1 MVEENVGSRRDRETI
16 RSWWEKHSCL
26 YYFKQAVLFGIECYF
41 CFETIKVSIND
52 RDKTCYS
59 HEYEE
64 EVLDENGEPIVDDQ
78 DYSVLLQRS
87 LSFIVFLHCL
97 FIAATF
103 FKVITFTLKKTGSMP
118 LMQCICVDC
127 KVYCSCWVIIYA

>member
-1 MVEENVGSRRDRETI
+1 MVEENVGARKDRETI
-16 RSWWEKHSCL
+16 RSWWEKHSYL
-26 YYFKQAVLFGIECYF
+26 YYSKQGALFGIECWLLF
-41 CFETIKVSIND
+41 QTIKTSIND

-59 HEYEE
+59 
-64 EVLDENGEPIVDDQ
+64 LDYDSDVIGEDGLPIKDEQ

-87 LSFIVFLHCL
+87 LNFIIFLHCL
-97 FIAATF
+97 FISATF
-103 FKVITFTLKKTGSMP
+103 FKVITFTLKKAGSMP